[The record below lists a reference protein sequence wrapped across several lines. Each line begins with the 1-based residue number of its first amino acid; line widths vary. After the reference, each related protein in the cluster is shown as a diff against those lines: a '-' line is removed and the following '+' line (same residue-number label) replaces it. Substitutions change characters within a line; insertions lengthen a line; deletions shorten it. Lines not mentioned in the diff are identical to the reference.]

1 MLNSNA
7 MKLMGVNIRGLADSC
22 SPSGLPGRRSALASS
37 FRSSYLY
44 SYFYFFFYSY

>member
-1 MLNSNA
+1 VLDSFA
-7 MKLMGVNIRGLADSC
+7 MSILGVKNQDVADSGA
-22 SPSGLPGRRSALASS
+22 SSGRLGRFSALVSS